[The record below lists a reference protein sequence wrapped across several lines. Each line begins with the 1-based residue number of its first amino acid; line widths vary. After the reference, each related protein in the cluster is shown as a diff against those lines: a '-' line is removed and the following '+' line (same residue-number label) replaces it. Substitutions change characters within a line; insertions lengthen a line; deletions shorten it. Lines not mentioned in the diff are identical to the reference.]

1 VIAPYF
7 TGRKEYF
14 GSLFYDFQRGD
25 YIPFDWDATN
35 IFELIPDHTLDE
47 ISEKI
52 GERISKESFL
62 TFIQLCQSIELL
74 NGDAK
79 LNGELLKFAPVKDRI
94 SAPLRVH
101 LQFTNKCEL
110 NCRHCSQASRDTL
123 PNELSFKEI
132 CQLID
137 QMAEIGTYELVLGGG
152 DPFLRER
159 DLLKVVKYASEKK
172 ISVSI
177 STTSLFVGR
186 VIAKKVSEYP
196 IKGFKISFDGSTE
209 KSFDY
214 QRGKGAY
221 RRAIRSIKT
230 LRDLFDCPI
239 TLHSVLMKSNFTETL
254 TLLKM
259 VQKLKCN
266 IWSVD
271 FARSIGSAKDNQ
283 KILLDQEQVQETF
296 KSIKKLQKYSS
307 TPIIFRHFPYQSHG
321 KRIYTGFGCS
331 GGNLNCWIDA
341 TGNVYPC
348 SFLREN
354 FCAGNLR
361 EQSLR
366 DIWIF
371 SVNLQMFRTITGN
384 PTCKACKYSETCRGG
399 CRARALETG
408 KIENID
414 PACFI
419 HIDEEV

>member
-1 VIAPYF
+1 VSSPYF
-7 TGRKEYF
+7 VGRKEYF

-25 YIPFDWDATN
+25 YIPFDWDATS
-35 IFELIPDHTLDE
+35 IFEM
-47 ISEKI
+47 ISENSLDDISKKI
-52 GERISKESFL
+52 GDRISKESFL
-62 TFIQLCQSIELL
+62 TFIQLCQSIDLL
-74 NGDAK
+74 NNESK
-79 LNGELLKFAPVKDRI
+79 LNGELLNFPPIKERI

-101 LQFTNKCEL
+101 LQLTNKCEL
-110 NCRHCSQASRDTL
+110 DCRHCSQDCRNIRD
-123 PNELSFKEI
+123 NELSLKEI

-137 QMAEIGTYELVLGGG
+137 QLAEIGTYELVIGGG

-159 DLLKVVKYASEKK
+159 DLLKVIKYASEKR

-177 STTSLFVGR
+177 STTGMFVGR
-186 VIAKKVSEYP
+186 VTAKKVSEYP

-214 QRGKGAY
+214 QRGKGSY
-221 RRAIRSIKT
+221 RRAVRSIKT
-230 LRDLFDCPI
+230 IRDLFDCPI
-239 TLHSVLMKSNFTETL
+239 TLHSVLMQSNFTETL

-271 FARSIGSAKDNQ
+271 FARSIGAAKGNK

-307 TPIIFRHFPYQSHG
+307 TPIVFRHFPYQSHG
-321 KRIYTGFGCS
+321 KRIYSGFGCS

-341 TGNVYPC
+341 VGNVYPC

-354 FCAGNLR
+354 YIAGNIR
-361 EQSLR
+361 EQSFR
-366 DIWIF
+366 EIWIF
-371 SVNLQMFRTITGN
+371 SVNLQLFRSIIGN
-384 PTCKACKYSETCRGG
+384 PTCKACRFGESCRGG
-399 CRARALETG
+399 CRARALESG
-408 KIENID
+408 KIENVD

-419 HIDEEV
+419 QIDEDV